1 MSILSVQRILG
12 NHTNTIREAVI
23 AATTLRAATQIR
35 LLSQSRQGR
44 GSMQLTGPF
53 TGDADRTLE
62 IEILSGT
69 GAALRPSTP
78 VIRGVGNGP
87 LTITGVEASAVP
99 ETVTFTL
106 VSQGDAATAA
116 ELPFAGVTLRA
127 KATGAAGNAL
137 TLSVTRNLTLSDP
150 IGATLADLSAGTS
163 ELPDARWDFGATPAT
178 ASTIPL
184 NATRIQFDG
193 YPTVHR
199 HWRAWVDGAW
209 AYFLDPAL
217 PYAVPADT
225 AIRAVT
231 GDYTLTLTDG
241 TTTETYTTVTVYGFL
256 TAIQGRSA
264 LVEVIGTVAADA
276 APGGM
281 AVTDISLRTDA
292 YALPV
297 IAHVQGAYGSS
308 VLEGL
313 TIAPDAVTENLI
325 VTARANT
332 ALAPASWSVVGAASG
347 VLPDAVTGVPYAHGP
362 VAFTIPDAEVP
373 AEVQGRIFARTNFTS
388 RGAGE
393 SLPSVCVEP
402 LALGARASAK
412 SITFVYT
419 PRSTTAGCD
428 CTAMS
433 PPRLSFAC
441 LGLAPGGSD
450 MALDPDYQS
459 RLADLYDWRGAF
471 MGGQSDLSPPA
482 EVRWA
487 AQDMDLC
494 DQITMAFADTLA
506 LIYTSGDALAGW
518 DAALSQMQ
526 SELAALEDGLGEPAA
541 ELAAGLTVG
550 TLARHPLTGV
560 LYRLARVVANA
571 AAAGDETPA
580 ISASMTVGTAGVN
593 PLNSGVY
600 QLINA
605 TSKIWQESGDYVE
618 SAIGALTSMP
628 ALGDFSGTVGD
639 TFTLEKTLTWNSEG
653 YPLTKET
660 STWVYQGP
668 VQTLSLATELGALTV
683 VPRLDSGW
691 SATPG
696 ATTTTTTTTSW
707 TDGTPA
713 LANTEVATWTSLGL
727 PPDLRSTAN
736 VGQLVRRYQAR
747 LDALLPLAGLVPKSD
762 ASSTGGDGCWRD
774 LTDASAWWVDAS
786 GGYLP
791 AFTNEPYVSCVLREG
806 APATTQEFGFAI
818 LTPCPERLK
827 AGDSVTITIDGAMT
841 GAYAEGDT
849 FTIPLVGAAPAPFTG
864 GAAGS
869 TVQTWAVAGS
879 VGGAYPDW
887 AWDPSDP
894 GPYAGGP
901 LDATLTAGGIP
912 FEVGDT
918 LSVALEGGELR
929 WRDAGGTWT
938 EGDLSDAHDLA
949 DGLTLT
955 AVPGASPSFVAG
967 DTWTFRA
974 SATYGPDQLRQPRD
988 GAAFAWDGET
998 VTLEIDLG
1006 SVQPLECL
1014 LIALHTLPSTA
1025 TIEIQGG
1032 DTDTTDW
1039 TVTPDWSAGPLLIP
1053 LPADTTARYLEITI
1067 AETGSGAEI
1076 GWLWAGVPWR
1086 PTTGVSSL
1094 QHIRQYGLT
1103 RGSGR
1108 NPSALYSGR
1117 GTGGR
1122 WAWSI
1127 SDGGALPASDVA
1139 SLTTLLD
1146 HVAEQGLEW
1155 VCLVPDI
1162 THPESATLAQI
1173 DADQVTF
1180 TEELGYYLDGAI
1192 LTSVDLPFRAVL
1204 R

>member
-12 NHTNTIREAVI
+12 NHTNVIRDAVI
-23 AATTLRAATQIR
+23 TATAQRASTQIR
-35 LLSQSRQGR
+35 LINQSRQGR
-44 GSMQLTGPF
+44 GSMQVAGPF
-53 TGDADRTLE
+53 TGAGDRALE

-78 VIRGVGNGP
+78 VVRGVGNGS

-99 ETVTFTL
+99 ESVTFTL
-106 VSQGDAATAA
+106 LSTGDAATAA
-116 ELPFAGVTLRA
+116 ELPLAGVTLRA

-150 IGATLADLSAGTS
+150 VGATLADLAAGTS

-178 ASTIPL
+178 ASTIPP
-184 NATRIQFDG
+184 NATRLQFDG

-199 HWRAWVDGAW
+199 HWRAWVDGVW

-217 PYAVPADT
+217 PYAIPADT
-225 AIRAVT
+225 AVRAVT
-231 GDYTLTLTDG
+231 GGYTLTLSNG
-241 TTTETYTTVTVYGFL
+241 STTETYSAVTVYGFL
-256 TAIQGRSA
+256 TAVQGRSA
-264 LVEVIGTVAADA
+264 LVEVIGVVAPDA

-297 IAHVQGAYGSS
+297 IASIKGAYGSPL
-308 VLEGL
+308 LEGL

-347 VLPDAVTGVPYAHGP
+347 TLPDAVTGAPYAHGP
-362 VAFTIPDAEVP
+362 VAFTIPAAEVP

-388 RGAGE
+388 RGTGE
-393 SLPSVCVEP
+393 ALPSVCVNP
-402 LALGARASAK
+402 VVLGARASAK
-412 SITFVYT
+412 SITFTYT
-419 PRSTTAGCD
+419 ARPLTAGCD
-428 CTAMS
+428 CTTMGA
-433 PPRLSFAC
+433 PRLSSTC
-441 LGLAPGGSD
+441 LGLTPGGSS
-450 MALDPDYQS
+450 MALDAAYQN
-459 RLADLYDWRGAF
+459 RLESLYDWRATF
-471 MGGQSDLSPPA
+471 MGSQSDLSPPH

-487 AQDMDLC
+487 VQDMDLC
-494 DQITMAFADTLA
+494 DQITAAFADTLA

-518 DAALSQMQ
+518 DAELSRLQ
-526 SELAALEDGLGEPAA
+526 SELSALSSGLGEPAA
-541 ELAAGLTVG
+541 DLLVGLTVG
-550 TLARHPLTGV
+550 TLARHPLTGR
-560 LYRLARVVANA
+560 LYRLTRVVAHA

-580 ISASMTVGTAGVN
+580 ISSSMTVGTAGVN
-593 PLNSGVY
+593 PLNNGVY

-605 TSKIWQESGDYVE
+605 TSKVWQESGDYVE

-628 ALGDFSGTVGD
+628 ALGDFSSSAGA

-660 STWVYQGP
+660 STWVYQGA
-668 VQTLSLATELGALTV
+668 VQTLSLATELGALTAI
-683 VPRLDSGW
+683 PRLDAGW
-691 SATPG
+691 NTNPG
-696 ATTTTTTTTSW
+696 TTTTTTTTTSW

-713 LANTEVATWTSLGL
+713 LANTEVATWTCLGL
-727 PPDLRSTAN
+727 PADLRGSAN
-736 VGQLVRRYQAR
+736 VAQLARRYQAR
-747 LDALLPLAGLVPKSD
+747 MDALLPLAGLVPKSD
-762 ASSTGGDGCWRD
+762 ASSASGDGCWRD
-774 LTDASAWWVDAS
+774 QPDASAWWVEAS

-791 AFTNEPYVSCVLREG
+791 AFTNEPYVSCRGTPEEPVS
-806 APATTQEFGFAI
+806 TQEFGFAI
-818 LTPCPERLK
+818 LTPCPGRLK
-827 AGDSVTITIDGAMT
+827 PGDSVTITIDGAMT
-841 GAYAEGDT
+841 GAYAEGDS
-849 FTIPLVGAAPAPFTG
+849 FTIPIVGAADAPFTG

-869 TVQTWAVAGS
+869 TVHTWAVAGS
-879 VGGAYPDW
+879 VGGTYPDW

-894 GPYAGGP
+894 DPYAGGP

-938 EGDLSDAHDLA
+938 EGDLSTAHDLD

-955 AVPGASPSFVAG
+955 AVSGAAPSFVAG

-974 SATYGPDQLRQPRD
+974 AATHGPDQLRQPRD
-988 GAAFAWDGET
+988 GAAFAWDGAT
-998 VTLEIDLG
+998 VTLSIDLG

-1014 LIALHTLPSTA
+1014 LIALHTLPETA
-1025 TIEIQGG
+1025 FIEIRGG
-1032 DTDTTDW
+1032 TADATDW
-1039 TVTPDWSAGPLLIP
+1039 VTFMEWSAGPILEP
-1053 LPADTTARYLEITI
+1053 LPSDVTARYLEIEI
-1067 AETGSGAEI
+1067 SGAGSGAEI

-1122 WAWSI
+1122 WTWDLAS
-1127 SDGGALPASDVA
+1127 GGALPASDVVT
-1139 SLTTLLD
+1139 LTTLLD

-1162 THPESATLAQI
+1162 AHPESATLAQI